1 MGEHGKCYFHGGAST
16 GPDEPA
22 TDHLEGNDHA
32 AGNPGGAP
40 PELNTNAATH
50 GAACDWR
57 KVDARI
63 RGDAKAFVDRLY
75 ESNLRRAT
83 VTAGHLDATRR
94 RALAR
99 ELAVSHLLWRRA
111 AADSFE
117 RGMVLTETVEYT
129 TPEGETETF
138 ENTKLNPAMTVQFGH
153 SSRQFAIWDELEIH
167 DHDTI
172 RLYELLNGPVS
183 EIDVAEW
190 DGAPSDSPNDL

>member
-22 TDHLEGNDHA
+22 TDHLEDNDHA
-32 AGNPGGAP
+32 AGNSGGGP

-63 RGDAKAFVDRLY
+63 EGDAKAYVDRLY
-75 ESNLRRAT
+75 ESYLQRAT
-83 VTAGHLDATRR
+83 VTAGHLDAVRQ

-99 ELAVSHLLWRRA
+99 ELAVSNLLWHRA
-111 AADSFE
+111 TIDTFK

-129 TPEGETETF
+129 TPDGETETF
-138 ENTKLNPAMTVQFGH
+138 ENAKLNPAQTVQFAH
-153 SSRQFAIWDELEIH
+153 SSRQLAIRDELGIN
-167 DHDTI
+167 DHVTL
-172 RLYELLNGPVS
+172 RLYELLNGPIS

-190 DGAPSDSPNDL
+190 DAAPSDLPNDL